1 AIKLKAKDPEL
12 YKGRAAV
19 FERQRRFTDAV
30 TDWEKAIALMPP
42 GKAQQPARR
51 DARRKVVNLLKSAGA
66 RALTDRMY
74 QWDRAFAKKPPDIEA
89 GYYLTEA
96 HMRQGQY
103 KSARTVLEKLLTLE
117 PDNLD
122 AMDQLVKVYKGQRVF
137 DKAIALLEKL
147 AAASPGDKPEYYHIQ
162 DNIRHLH

>member
-51 DARRKVVNLLKSAGA
+51 DARRKVVNLLKSAGG
-66 RALTDRMY
+66 RALTDRMD
-74 QWDRAFAKKPPDIEA
+74 QWDRAVANKAPA
-89 GYYLTEA
+89 
-96 HMRQGQY
+96 
-103 KSARTVLEKLLTLE
+103 LEDRHTL
-117 PDNLD
+117 N
-122 AMDQLVKVYKGQRVF
+122 
-137 DKAIALLEKL
+137 
-147 AAASPGDKPEYYHIQ
+147 PGPQHTG
-162 DNIRHLH
+162 